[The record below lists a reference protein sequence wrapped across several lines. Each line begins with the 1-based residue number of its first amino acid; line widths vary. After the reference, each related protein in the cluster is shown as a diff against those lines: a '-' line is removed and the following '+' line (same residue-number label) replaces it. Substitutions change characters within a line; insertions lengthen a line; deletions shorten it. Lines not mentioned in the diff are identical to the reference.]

1 MASQEI
7 TLLFLKTKSDSR
19 FYFADYKMQ
28 SACR

>member
-7 TLLFLKTKSDSR
+7 TLLFLKTKSGSR

-28 SACR
+28 SGL